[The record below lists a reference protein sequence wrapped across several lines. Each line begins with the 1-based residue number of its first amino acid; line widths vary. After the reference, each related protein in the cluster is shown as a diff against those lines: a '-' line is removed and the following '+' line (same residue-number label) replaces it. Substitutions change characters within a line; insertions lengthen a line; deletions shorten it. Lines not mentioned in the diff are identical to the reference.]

1 MGAKRSHGMQIT
13 ARATA
18 RANPK
23 KRKRQLKQRLLP
35 GVRSSV
41 PASSLSAAAPC
52 PSCGLSGCE
61 AAASMALIR
70 AAQRSSA
77 EHRAAS
83 VARSLSMSRS
93 ATSAGK
99 WLTTSRASSISLSAD
114 QESPPEPFD
123 IRDSGVAMDVAWLI
137 RDDAEVLVLGV
148 FTRGPWESG
157 EAELAAC
164 CPPERCQSPNTAPR
178 TLPGEASPRRSMSS
192 AHSRLLRCR
201 RIL

>member
-1 MGAKRSHGMQIT
+1 MGERRSHRMQIT
-13 ARATA
+13 PRAAA

-23 KRKRQLKQRLLP
+23 RSKRRLKHRLLP
-35 GVRSSV
+35 RVESSV
-41 PASSLSAAAPC
+41 PAGSFSAAPC
-52 PSCGLSGCE
+52 PGCGLSGCE
-61 AAASMALIR
+61 AAASMAAIR
-70 AAQRSSA
+70 TAQRSSA

-157 EAELAAC
+157 EAELPAC

-178 TLPGEASPRRSMSS
+178 TLPGEASPRRSVSS